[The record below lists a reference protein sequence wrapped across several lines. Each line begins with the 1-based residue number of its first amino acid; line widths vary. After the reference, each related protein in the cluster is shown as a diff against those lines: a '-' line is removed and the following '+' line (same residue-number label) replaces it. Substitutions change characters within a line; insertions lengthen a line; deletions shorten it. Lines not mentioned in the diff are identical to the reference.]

1 MECDWLAALVSSPA
15 NAIHLFLSQ
24 KIINYTKTNHHKAMK
39 KNLYTPDYI
48 PDNVCKYDV
57 YAMLS
62 FGGVCGITH

>member
-1 MECDWLAALVSSPA
+1 
-15 NAIHLFLSQ
+15 
-24 KIINYTKTNHHKAMK
+24 MK

-62 FGGVCGITH
+62 FGGVCGITDSQTDRQRYAIPEII